1 MIVVFVFCCNID
13 IQSQNYGDKIRFFFV
28 LITRKIIIYFSL
40 LKYTQKPNKLTSLCK
55 LGIIFSQFHNFDFWH
70 FN

>member
-1 MIVVFVFCCNID
+1 MIFVAT
-13 IQSQNYGDKIRFFFV
+13 QNYGDKIWYIF